1 MQNLNAIPVSA
12 LRLIEAV
19 ARTGSLARAAEE
31 LGATP
36 GALSQRL
43 AKAEAAL
50 GQPLFLRH
58 RTGLRPTPACARA
71 APRLTQAFA
80 ELSGTLTELRR
91 QGSTVLNV
99 TVAPIFASRWLIW
112 HIGAFTARHPEI
124 SLRLLPATDIVDLD
138 RTDIQVGIRHLSAP
152 PPPGPQAIRL
162 LDQRVFP
169 VCSVALARNLRAP
182 ADLLSLPVIR
192 ENEQLFGWQAWLAPH
207 GLDPARLK
215 PGPTYADGSLCLDA
229 AMLGQGV
236 FMAWE
241 TLANAALQRG
251 QIAAPFPDRVPTGA
265 GYWFVTSRW
274 AARDPAVRMFRDW
287 LQAEMS
293 AAFADPEKTA
303 GHRPA

>member
-1 MQNLNAIPVSA
+1 MQNLNAIPLSA
-12 LRLIEAV
+12 LRLIEVV
-19 ARTGSLARAAEE
+19 ARTGSLARAAQE

-58 RTGLRPTPACARA
+58 RTGLRPTPACGRV

-80 ELSGTLTELRR
+80 DLSGTVTELRR
-91 QGSTVLNV
+91 RDSAVLNV

-112 HIGAFTARHPEI
+112 HIGAFNARHPGI

-138 RTDIQVGIRHLSAP
+138 QTDIQVGIRYLAEP
-152 PPPGPQAIRL
+152 PADPRALRL
-162 LDQRVFP
+162 MDQRVFP
-169 VCSVALARNLRAP
+169 VCSVALAQGLRTP

-192 ENEQLFGWQAWLAPH
+192 ENDQLFGWQAWLAPH
-207 GLDPARLK
+207 GLDPAHLK

-241 TLANAALQRG
+241 TLASAALQRG
-251 QIAAPFPDRVPTGA
+251 QIAAPFADRVPTGA

-274 AARDPAVRMFRDW
+274 AARDPAVRRFRDW
-287 LQAEMS
+287 LQAEMA
-293 AAFADPEKTA
+293 AAFADPSQA
-303 GHRPA
+303 AAASPA